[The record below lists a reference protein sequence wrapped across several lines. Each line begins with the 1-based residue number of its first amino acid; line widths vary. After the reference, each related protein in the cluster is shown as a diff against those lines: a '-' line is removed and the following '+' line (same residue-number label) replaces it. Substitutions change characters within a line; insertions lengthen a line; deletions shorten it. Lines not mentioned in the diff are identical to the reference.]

1 MRAIVILIVAAILG
15 FFGYQ
20 YLANGKTLGVA
31 FETLTG
37 AATEM
42 VGDAATVATD
52 VVSEVTE
59 GATDMADDA
68 AAATA
73 AAQVKATAVAESAA
87 LLEAANV
94 EAGLAANG
102 AIVLKDAVA
111 EASGEVSKITNDRNS
126 NLLTLGGFDA
136 EKVLEMISTF
146 DLSDEQKTV
155 LSNSVDA
162 VKDDPSQLEATLDR
176 LKDVLGR

>member
-1 MRAIVILIVAAILG
+1 MRAIVILIVATILG

-20 YLANGKTLGVA
+20 YLANGKTPGVA

-52 VVSEVTE
+52 AVSEVTE
-59 GATDMADDA
+59 SATDMADDA

-73 AAQVKATAVAESAA
+73 AAQVKAIAVAEAA
-87 LLEAANV
+87 VLLEAADV
-94 EAGLAANG
+94 EAELAANV
-102 AIVLKDAVA
+102 AIVLEEAVA
-111 EASGEVSKITNDRNS
+111 EVSGEELKITNDGSS
-126 NLLTLGGFDA
+126 NLLTLDGFNA
-136 EKVLEMISTF
+136 EKVLEMILTS
-146 DLSDEQKTV
+146 DLSDEQITV
-155 LSNSVDA
+155 LSNSIDA
-162 VKDDPSQLEATLDR
+162 VKDDPSLLEATLER

>member
-1 MRAIVILIVAAILG
+1 MRAIVILIFAAILG

-20 YLANGKTLGVA
+20 YLANGKTPSVA